1 MFFSLMLWK
10 LLGWGPL
17 RKQCI
22 IIIINII
29 IIMIIYG
36 TINWSKCPSL
46 SVSSGRV
53 EVALDSKKI
62 SRLSPQANWIQFVYG
77 HVPGSKQK
85 KHYSLP
91 ASSRST
97 ERVHGFIFICSVA
110 SPQCLVINATWTGG
124 GLIGWLWKAT
134 VNVLTCSFLL
144 LDILCNSQ

>member
-1 MFFSLMLWK
+1 MLWK
-10 LLGWGPL
+10 HLGWGPL

-22 IIIINII
+22 VVVITIIIIKIT
-29 IIMIIYG
+29 YG
-36 TINWSKCPSL
+36 RINWSKCPSL

-53 EVALDSKKI
+53 EVPSGSKKS
-62 SRLSPQANWIQFVYG
+62 SRFSPQASWIQFVYG

-110 SPQCLVINATWTGG
+110 SSQCLVINTTWTGG

-134 VNVLTCSFLL
+134 VIVFTCSFLL